1 MEKRWRIPPG
11 SGRRF
16 SRLTQTDSIPRC
28 VVFQI
33 GNDEPVSLRRF
44 TVRRMNEQFDLI
56 ADRRALWFALV
67 SICSPF
73 LIVLIFV
80 TLARAAGWGL
90 Q

>member
-1 MEKRWRIPPG
+1 
-11 SGRRF
+11 
-16 SRLTQTDSIPRC
+16 
-28 VVFQI
+28 
-33 GNDEPVSLRRF
+33 
-44 TVRRMNEQFDLI
+44 MNEQFDLI